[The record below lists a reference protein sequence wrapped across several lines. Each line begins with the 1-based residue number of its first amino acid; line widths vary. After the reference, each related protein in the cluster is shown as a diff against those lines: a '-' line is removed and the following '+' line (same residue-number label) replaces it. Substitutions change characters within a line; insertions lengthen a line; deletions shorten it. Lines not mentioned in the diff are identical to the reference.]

1 MSPPSGDLLADND
14 KIIIEFLK
22 SKSAIFTNLLQ
33 VQDEVW
39 KSAEADKYYEGQ
51 KARAVITVSEAQR
64 TVFFNM
70 MKVLGDKLQKIYN
83 LIPPPAKRMSYDV
96 LDLCMAP
103 GGFTYTALKSNRY
116 ATVCAISLP
125 PSEGGIEI
133 YLDNWQNN
141 PRLKVE
147 LTDLTMLA
155 GEIGFPTLAS
165 QDIPSPTTKL
175 SNRTLFPEK
184 QFDLIFCDG
193 HILPTPDSEEGS
205 AYIARRLFDAQI
217 SIALQRIKPAGTFVM
232 LLHQAWT
239 QRNLRLLEA
248 FHQFSQLSLF
258 KPSTCHA
265 RRSSFYLVAKNVEP
279 KHKRACRLLREAR
292 ASWRLRTANAFGID
306 IPETSDEETVAEE
319 PIKDIVESF
328 GENLVTLAE
337 PIWTIQID
345 GMTRAFLRGK
355 DGNGEQ
361 ADV

>member
-1 MSPPSGDLLADND
+1 MAPPSGDLLNEND

-51 KARAVITVSEAQR
+51 KARAVVTVSEAQR

-103 GGFTYTALKSNRY
+103 GGFTYTVLKSNRY
-116 ATVCAISLP
+116 AKVCAISLP

-133 YLDNWQNN
+133 YLDDWQNN

-155 GEIGFPTLAS
+155 GEIGFSIPAS
-165 QDIPSPTTKL
+165 QDNPSPTAKF
-175 SNRTLFPEK
+175 SNRTLFPGQ

-193 HILPTPDSEEGS
+193 HVLPAPDSEEESG
-205 AYIARRLFDAQI
+205 YIARRLFDAQI
-217 SIALQRIKPAGTFVM
+217 AMALQKIKPAGTFVM

-248 FHQFSQLSLF
+248 FNQFSQLNLF

-265 RRSSFYLVAKNVEP
+265 KRSSFYLVAKNVEP
-279 KHKRACRLLREAR
+279 QHKRARRLLREAR

-306 IPETSDEETVAEE
+306 IPETSREESVEEE

-328 GENLVTLAE
+328 GEELVNLAE

-361 ADV
+361 AGV